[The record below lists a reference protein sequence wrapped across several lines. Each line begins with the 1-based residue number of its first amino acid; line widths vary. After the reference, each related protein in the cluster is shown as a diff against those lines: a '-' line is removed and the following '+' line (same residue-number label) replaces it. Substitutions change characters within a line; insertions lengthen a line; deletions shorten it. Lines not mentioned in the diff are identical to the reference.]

1 MFPGSSRVTIPW
13 FFATITSSLVPIQVS
28 RRSLVLGSSLVPRV
42 FFVRWLD
49 LFFQS
54 PFERDYFLV
63 LRAYR
68 EEARNGLNASAVAL
82 LVILVTWA
90 SHNYRFVR
98 VSFVE
103 WLNTFQ
109 SPCATIPWF
118 PVAMRGYSLVLQR
131 DYFLVFRDD
140 HLFSILARTHSIFSW
155 FGRPVTCSHWL
166 RAPRSHRHQL

>member
-1 MFPGSSRVTIPW
+1 VTIPW
-13 FFATITSSLVPIQVS
+13 FFATITSSRILARAHSSFATVTGS
-28 RRSLVLGSSLVPRV
+28 RILARTARFLREVARLI
-42 FFVRWLD
+42 
-49 LFFQS
+49 FQS
-54 PFERDYFLV
+54 PFERAYFLV